1 VAGKTTLAVYL
12 LQAAPISPHAS
23 IFYCLCPDRLTH
35 PGRSVCGLIFRSLV
49 AQLIRVK
56 SEVLP
61 YVYEMFVKLGATPSL
76 PKVRDLLETLLRS
89 PGITYIILDGLDEC
103 ESTDQRHV
111 LSELQ
116 NLLRPDVR
124 TKDEK
129 LKVLICSRETKEI
142 SRKLNQARQIFL
154 SDEQQEMSRDIC
166 KFTKS
171 SLAELSDR
179 FSTEI
184 INEVSGEVVKKAD
197 GKLFNLVKLF
207 TLLINTN
214 RNVSL
219 GTAYL
224 VRLARSRK
232 HR

>member
-1 VAGKTTLAVYL
+1 
-12 LQAAPISPHAS
+12 
-23 IFYCLCPDRLTH
+23 
-35 PGRSVCGLIFRSLV
+35 
-49 AQLIRVK
+49 
-56 SEVLP
+56 
-61 YVYEMFVKLGATPSL
+61 MFVKLGATPSL